1 MENSF
6 NAGYVSEKITTCFI
20 AGTIPI
26 YFGDTTLDNFVN
38 PKSFIHIKPW
48 DNITEKIELIKK
60 IDNDDQLYFSMLKE
74 DLDLDIY
81 MIKTQGQN
89 MQNMVDY
96 IFFKIRMKQEEEA
109 ILY

>member
-1 MENSF
+1 
-6 NAGYVSEKITTCFI
+6 
-20 AGTIPI
+20 
-26 YFGDTTLDNFVN
+26 
-38 PKSFIHIKPW
+38 
-48 DNITEKIELIKK
+48 
-60 IDNDDQLYFSMLKE
+60 MLKE

-89 MQNMVDY
+89 MQNMADY